1 MLDSVHLALRP
12 TAALWREGGWG
23 ALCPGGVVIGGR
35 GEVLKYLRG
44 CTGGGA
50 ASTGESSAK
59 EQRWSSIRLDWNLE
73 ERGARRETFK
83 LALIVQICDIHV
95 ARKASY
101 NCWKYFYI
109 KSCEIL

>member
-12 TAALWREGGWG
+12 TAALWREGGRG
-23 ALCPGGVVIGGR
+23 ALCPGGVAIWGR

-44 CTGGGA
+44 CTGGA

-73 ERGARRETFK
+73 EGGVRSEG
-83 LALIVQICDIHV
+83 
-95 ARKASY
+95 
-101 NCWKYFYI
+101 
-109 KSCEIL
+109 

>member
-73 ERGARRETFK
+73 ERGARSEEGNF
-83 LALIVQICDIHV
+83 QIG
-95 ARKASY
+95 S
-101 NCWKYFYI
+101 NCSNLCYTRCQ
-109 KSCEIL
+109 KSFI